1 MEDFKNNIIYICL
14 IYINMFFIMIVMKK
28 CFKINNFSYGFFT
41 FMFILASIIYCFYS
55 SLLKRFLYRLLFILL
70 IILFSLLFIYY
81 NTGYLMK
88 LYNLNIKYVTE
99 LNNSIYN
106 GEMTAFYQFKVIL
119 AIIIPL
125 LMFLTLWISN
135 KVWSNFILLIT
146 TSSMVFFW
154 HYGYTE
160 AIKKY
165 TPYFIIISIITYCI
179 STYMSNIDD
188 LKYRE
193 VKIFISSKKIV
204 VYVVMI
210 SFFITVVQGFLPK
223 EIGGKYNRESAKK
236 IINKFSTNRRDLE
249 NVYNI
254 SSSGYTNTD
263 KKLGGPITIDN
274 KEVFKVKADRPYYL
288 RGISKEYY
296 DGFSWK
302 GIQNNYERV
311 DKNNYALEPK
321 GSNILSILGE
331 SKVDYITIYPKYINT
346 STLFAPM
353 YTTGVDIKGE
363 KVFYDKDNNF
373 IASNDI
379 NKEYTVKFYNDNLKY
394 SVMSNNI
401 YNKKNIITTI
411 MDYGYKRSLS
421 LEPEKFKE
429 YDVYLQLPDNIPKRV
444 FDLVKNITKGEK
456 DPGEKVF
463 RIYQYLNENY
473 KYSLEVPPLS
483 DGKEFVDNFLFKEKR
498 GYCTYFATAATIM
511 CRIAGIPARYVEGFN
526 MTYDKDT
533 NGLFI
538 VSNKNAHAWSEVL
551 IDPLSNSWSILDTVP
566 SAPDEIQRD
575 LEKQKE
581 NVNQGSAKIEE
592 HNKNNIK
599 KTEEKTIEKEEIKN
613 YKEWYFS
620 SLFGLLLL
628 MLFSIIVRILII
640 VNNRRKVIKA
650 KSIIPLYLYI
660 ISRLKSIGI
669 YKNENEGDKEFIQN
683 IEDVSL
689 KFKMEEIIEHVYIE
703 FYGEKQNI
711 IEYNEKEELY
721 EFIEKYIKEN
731 QGRGKYYTVKFFRR
745 IKS

>member
-1 MEDFKNNIIYICL
+1 MKDFKKNIIYMFL

-41 FMFILASIIYCFYS
+41 LMFILASIIYFLYNE
-55 SLLKRFLYRLLFILL
+55 LLKRSLYKFLFTLF
-70 IILFSLLFIYY
+70 IILFSSLFIYY
-81 NTGYLMK
+81 NTDYLMK
-88 LYNLNIKYVTE
+88 LYNLNIKYIIE

-106 GEMTAFYQFKVIL
+106 GEVTSFYQFKVIF

-125 LMFLTLWISN
+125 LMILTFWISN
-135 KVWSNFILLIT
+135 KVWPKFILLIT
-146 TSSMVFFW
+146 ASCMVFFW

-160 AIKKY
+160 TTKKY
-165 TPYFIIISIITYCI
+165 TSYFILISIITYCI
-179 STYMSNIDD
+179 STHINNIDD
-188 LKYRE
+188 LKYRGI
-193 VKIFISSKKIV
+193 KTFISSKKIV
-204 VYVVMI
+204 VYVVTL
-210 SFFITVVQGFLPK
+210 SFLITAVQSFLPK
-223 EIGGKYNRESAKK
+223 EIQGRYNKESAKK
-236 IINKFSTNRRDLE
+236 IINKFSTSKRDLG

-263 KKLGGPITIDN
+263 RKLGGPITIDN
-274 KEVFKVKADRPYYL
+274 KEVFKVKSDRPYYL

-302 GIQNNYERV
+302 GIQNSYERV
-311 DKNNYALEPK
+311 DKSNYALEPK
-321 GSNILSILGE
+321 GSNILSIVGE
-331 SKVDYITIYPKYINT
+331 AKIDYITIYPKYIKT

-353 YTTGVDIKGE
+353 YATAVDIKGE
-363 KVFYDKDNNF
+363 KIFYDKDNNF

-379 NKEYTVKFYNDNLKY
+379 DKEYTVKFYNDNLKY
-394 SVMSNNI
+394 SVMSHNI
-401 YNKKNIITTI
+401 YDKKNIITTV
-411 MDYGYKRSLS
+411 MDYGYKRSSS

-456 DPGEKVF
+456 DPGEKVLK
-463 RIYQYLNENY
+463 IYQYLNENY
-473 KYSLEVPPLS
+473 KYSLQVEPLS

-538 VSNKNAHAWSEVL
+538 VSNKNAHAWSEIL

-566 SAPDEIQRD
+566 SAPDEIQRE
-575 LEKQKE
+575 LEKEKKNVNHESTNIEKE
-581 NVNQGSAKIEE
+581 NKGNVEKVQ
-592 HNKNNIK
+592 
-599 KTEEKTIEKEEIKN
+599 EKTIENEETKN
-613 YKEWYFS
+613 YTDRYLKY
-620 SLFGLLLL
+620 LLGLLLL
-628 MLFSIIVRILII
+628 ITFLIIGRILII

-660 ISRLKSIGI
+660 ISRLKFIGI
-669 YKNENEGDKEFIQN
+669 YKNESEGDKEFIER

-689 KFKMEEIIEHVYIE
+689 RFKMEEIIEYVYKE
-703 FYGEKQNI
+703 FYGEKENI
-711 IEYNEKEELY
+711 IEYKKKEELY
-721 EFIEKYIKEN
+721 KFIEKYIKEN
-731 QGRGKYYTVKFFRR
+731 QGKGKYYAVKFLKR